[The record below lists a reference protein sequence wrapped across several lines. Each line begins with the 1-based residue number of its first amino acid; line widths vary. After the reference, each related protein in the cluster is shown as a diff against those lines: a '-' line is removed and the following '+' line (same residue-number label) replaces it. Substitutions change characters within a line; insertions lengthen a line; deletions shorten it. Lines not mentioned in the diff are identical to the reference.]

1 MAIIGKHLRTGAAA
15 LLLAALLSGAFSA
28 VLAQGATGGTL
39 RVGMAAP
46 VTLDPALGSNDTEIL
61 FNRSIYDYLV
71 EVRPDK
77 TIVPNLASAWTV
89 SDDGMTYTFTLE
101 EGVTFH
107 NGAPFTAADVVFTFN
122 RLKEIGSPALNL
134 LGPFEVSAPDD
145 TTVVFTLAAANADF
159 LYGVADRFALI
170 LRDGTTQ
177 PNVFGEGD
185 TRYAAFNGTG
195 PFRLV
200 EFVDGQRAEL
210 ARNENY
216 WKAGLPLLD
225 GVTFIFIED
234 PITQVNALRGGQVD
248 FIFKITPDQ
257 LSVLE
262 DDADITVI
270 QKATNQ
276 HPVVR
281 LRTDAGPGA
290 SEEVRRAFRLA
301 TDRDQLN
308 DLVLEG
314 RGVIGNNNPIGP
326 GFGAFYNDSI
336 AHPAYDPG
344 TTPQAVCDLLAAAG
358 YPDGIDMTLQTIN
371 VLGYDELATVL
382 QQQWAPAC
390 IRVEIQVNDEG
401 FYYSDDNPNNWL
413 QAELGITGWGDRPVV
428 QGYLTQAY
436 VTGGA
441 FNETHW
447 SDAEV
452 DALVAEAGTVTDQAA
467 RADIYRRLAV
477 IFEERGPVIVPW
489 FAPIFGAAAASV
501 TGLEMAPFPGLT
513 DLRTVSVAG

>member
-1 MAIIGKHLRTGAAA
+1 MSTNRNSVRALAVTLLAAA
-15 LLLAALLSGAFSA
+15 LLLGTLSAAL
-28 VLAQGATGGTL
+28 AQDTTGGTL
-39 RVGMAAP
+39 RIGMAAP
-46 VTLDPALGSNDTEIL
+46 VTLDPALGSNDPEIL

-71 EVRPDK
+71 EVLPDK
-77 TIVPNLASAWTV
+77 SIVPNLASGWTV
-89 SDDGMTYTFTLE
+89 SDDGLTYTFTLE

-107 NGAPFTAADVVFTFN
+107 DGSPFTSADVVFTFN
-122 RLKEIGSPALNL
+122 RLKELESPALNL
-134 LGPFEVSAPDD
+134 LGPFEVSAPDAV
-145 TTVVFTLAAANADF
+145 TVVFTLETPNADF

-170 LRDGTTQ
+170 LKDGTDR

-185 TRYAAFNGTG
+185 ARYASFNGTG

-200 EFVDGQRAEL
+200 DFVDGQRAEL

-216 WKAGLPLLD
+216 WKADQPLLG

-262 DDADITVI
+262 GDANITLI

-281 LRTDAGPGA
+281 LRTDVGPGT
-290 SEEVRRAFRLA
+290 SEAVRQAFRLA
-301 TDRDQLN
+301 TDRQQLN

-326 GFGAFYNDSI
+326 GFGAFFNDTI
-336 AHPAYDPG
+336 EHPAYDPD
-344 TTPQAVCDLLAAAG
+344 TTPQAVCDMLAAAG

-371 VLGYDELATVL
+371 VLGYDELAAVL
-382 QQQWAPAC
+382 QQQWEPAC

-436 VTGGA
+436 VTGGV

-452 DALVAEAGTVTDQAA
+452 DALVAEAGNTTDQAA
-467 RADIYRRLAV
+467 RADIYRELAV
-477 IFEERGPVIVPW
+477 IFEERGPIIVPW
-489 FAPIFGAAAASV
+489 FAPIFGATSAGV
-501 TGLEMAPFPGLT
+501 TGLDMAPFPGLT
-513 DLRTVSVAG
+513 DLRTVSLAG

>member
-1 MAIIGKHLRTGAAA
+1 MATLRRLAAA
-15 LLLAALLSGAFSA
+15 SLLAVMLAGALSA
-28 VLAQGATGGTL
+28 ALAQGTTGGTL
-39 RVGMAAP
+39 RVGMGAP
-46 VTLDPALGSNDTEIL
+46 VTLDPALGSNDPEIL

-77 TIVPNLASAWTV
+77 TIVPNLASGWTV
-89 SDDGMTYTFTLE
+89 SDDGLTYTFMLE

-107 NGAPFTAADVVFTFN
+107 DGTPFTSADVVFTFN
-122 RLKEIGSPALNL
+122 RLKEIESPALNL
-134 LGPFEVSAPDD
+134 LGPFEVSAPDAM
-145 TTVVFTLAAANADF
+145 TVVFTLETANADF

-170 LRDGTTQ
+170 LKDGTDR
-177 PNVFGEGD
+177 PNVFGEGAA
-185 TRYAAFNGTG
+185 RYTAFNGTG

-200 EFVDGQRAEL
+200 EYVDGQRAEL

-216 WKAGLPLLD
+216 WRTGQPLLD
-225 GVTFIFIED
+225 GVTLIFIDD
-234 PITQVNALRGGQVD
+234 PITQVNALRGGQVN
-248 FIFKITPDQ
+248 FIFKIAPDQ

-262 DDADITVI
+262 GEAGLTLI

-281 LRTDAGPGA
+281 LRADVGPGT
-290 SEEVRRAFRLA
+290 SEEVRRAFKLA
-301 TDRDQLN
+301 TDRAQLN

-336 AHPAYDPG
+336 AHPPYDPA
-344 TTPQAVCDLLAAAG
+344 TTPQVVCEMLAAAG

-371 VLGYDELATVL
+371 VLGYDELAAVL
-382 QQQWAPAC
+382 RQQWEPAC
-390 IRVEIQVNDEG
+390 IRVEIQVNEEG

-436 VTGGA
+436 VTGGV

-447 SDAEV
+447 SDSEV
-452 DALVAEAGTVTDQAA
+452 DTLVAEAGMTADQSSRAA
-467 RADIYRRLAV
+467 IYRELAL
-477 IFEERGPVIVPW
+477 IFEERGPIIVPW
-489 FAPIFGAAAASV
+489 FAPIFGATSAGV
-501 TGLEMAPFPGLT
+501 TGLDMAPFPGLT
-513 DLRTVSVAG
+513 DLRTVSMAG